1 MVLLQ
6 VRHVQDPSDGT
17 GNQDASYGGVCYSED
32 LEYLQYD
39 KDPLVRAWMNNDR
52 AVPELEE
59 NYECNRQAT
68 VAKSTRMK
76 WNLLLARS
84 LDN

>member
-6 VRHVQDPSDGT
+6 VRHVQDPPYGT

-39 KDPLVRAWMNNDR
+39 KDSLVRARINNDW
-52 AVPELEE
+52 
-59 NYECNRQAT
+59 QSQSGKKT
-68 VAKSTRMK
+68 TSITAKPQQTREQE
-76 WNLLLARS
+76 
-84 LDN
+84 